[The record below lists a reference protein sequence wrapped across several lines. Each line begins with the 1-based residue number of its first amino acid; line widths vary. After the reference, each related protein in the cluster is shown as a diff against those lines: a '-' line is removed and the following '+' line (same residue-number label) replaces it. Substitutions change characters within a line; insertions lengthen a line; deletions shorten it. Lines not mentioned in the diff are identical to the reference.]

1 MPEEQEDQK
10 IIIEGEPSSVLGN
23 RATNNNIYSEDD
35 RSVTINRDAN
45 KSIIIPGDRNTANI
59 TITNYYYREETQILP
74 VESTNTA
81 EENIPCPYRGLF
93 HFGPND
99 AEFFFGRE
107 VFIQELFTT
116 TQTRNFIP
124 VLGASGSGKS
134 SLVMAGLVP
143 KLQKEGYWKFTHFR
157 PSSDPFHALAESLV
171 PLYEPDKNA
180 TEQMR
185 QARQLAEY
193 FVEGSVPLQDVL
205 SQIERNYPNHRVLL
219 IADQF
224 EELYTLC
231 TEQKIRYRFL
241 DILLTSFQLSSSQS
255 QSSHVLVATMR
266 ADFLG
271 NALSYRRFADVLQN
285 ADIKLGPMNR
295 EELSQVIVK
304 PAEKLGVTFEAGLRE
319 RILDDVEDEPG
330 NLPLLEFALT
340 ELWKRRKGK
349 QLTHAAYEEIGQVQG
364 ALARHA
370 DENYSKLSAAQ
381 KEQVRRI
388 FIQLVRPG
396 EGTEDTRR
404 LATKVELTDA
414 SWFLVKQLA
423 DARLVVTSRN
433 AANQETV
440 EVVHE
445 ALIRNWSEL
454 RQWMDTDRSF
464 RTWQERLRAAMYQWE
479 QTQRDE
485 GGLLRGAALAEAEE
499 NLKQR
504 REDISSGEQEF
515 IEVSLAL
522 RDRLLKKEEKRR
534 KRQFL
539 IASITSVVFVSL
551 STVAAYQS
559 RQAEITIID
568 AVMNSS
574 QLSFNVNRNS
584 LDALIDALTA
594 GKRLQ
599 RLPWG
604 SKEQELQA
612 SVLSTL
618 AQSVNWVREQNRLQ
632 GHQDVVQS
640 ISFSPDG
647 RRIATASFD
656 NTVKLWRRDG
666 SLFKT
671 LEGHTRTVMSVSFS
685 PDGKM
690 IASGSLDGTVRL
702 WDSNGNPIRVIPA
715 HDGSQVISISF
726 SPDGEILASAS
737 LDKTVKFWR
746 LNDGLL
752 LHTLKTSARQVS
764 FSPKGDRVITV
775 SYDKTV
781 KLWSQDGKTLL
792 KTLNKHSDKVISVD
806 FSSNGQF
813 FATGSV
819 DGTVNLWSREGE
831 LQQTFKHP
839 KQVWS
844 VSISRDG
851 QTIASGSDDGTVR
864 LWARD
869 GRLLDTWAGHQGAIP
884 SVTFSPD
891 GKILATAGNDRLVK
905 LWQIN
910 RSGLTVLA
918 GHQDNVLGAK
928 FSPDGKRIASASSDG
943 TVKIWSREGK
953 PILTLKEHQSKVNT
967 VSFNPNGN
975 IIASGGDDNTIK
987 LWGVDGQ
994 FQKTLEGHKDSV
1006 ISVSFSN
1013 DGKMIAS
1020 ASADGTAKLW
1030 SLDDKEP
1037 ITLQGHKNRVLSV
1050 AFSPDGQTIVTADDD
1065 KTVKLWSSSTGKK
1078 LSEWNTDGNQIWSVG
1093 FNPKDGQTLITAS
1106 DETIKLWRRDGT
1118 LIKKMSEHTAAV
1130 LDASFSPDGKMI
1142 ASASSDKTI
1151 KLWQRDGTLIA
1162 TLNGHTD
1169 AVHSVSFSSD
1179 SKWLAS
1185 TGGDQLVLLWDVS
1198 DMSLQGLQEKG
1209 CSHIRDYLQTQSKSS
1224 KKLCN

>member
-1 MPEEQEDQK
+1 MREE
-10 IIIEGEPSSVLGN
+10 
-23 RATNNNIYSEDD
+23 D
-35 RSVTINRDAN
+35 RSAKLGGSADSSA
-45 KSIIIPGDRNTANI
+45 IITGDRNTATI
-59 TITNYYYREETQILP
+59 TITNYYYPENTTVIP
-74 VESTNTA
+74 VESTDA
-81 EENIPCPYRGLF
+81 VDENLPCPYRGLF
-93 HFGPND
+93 HFRPED

-107 VFIQELFTT
+107 VFIQKIFTT

-193 FVEGSVPLQDVL
+193 FVEGSVLLQDVL
-205 SQIERNYPNHRVLL
+205 SQIERNYPNHRILL

-231 TEQKIRYRFL
+231 AEHKIRHRFL
-241 DILLTSFQLSSSQS
+241 DILLASFQLSSSQS

-285 ADIKLGPMNR
+285 ADLKLGPMNH

-304 PAEKLGVTFEAGLRE
+304 PADKLGVTFEAGLME
-319 RILDDVEDEPG
+319 RILEDVEDEPG

-370 DENYSKLSAAQ
+370 DENYSKLSAEH

-396 EGTEDTRR
+396 EGSEDTRR
-404 LATKVELTDA
+404 LATKVELADV
-414 SWFLVKQLA
+414 SWSLVKQLA

-454 RQWMDTDRSF
+454 RRWMDTDRSF

-479 QTQRDE
+479 QTRRDE
-485 GGLLRGAALAEAEE
+485 GGLWRGAALVEAEE

-504 REDISSGEQEF
+504 REDLSSGEQEF
-515 IEVSLAL
+515 IEASIAL
-522 RDRLLKKEEKRR
+522 RDRLLNQEEKRR

-539 IASITSVVFVSL
+539 ITSITSVVFVSL
-551 STVAAYQS
+551 SIVAAYQW
-559 RQAEITIID
+559 RQAKIALID
-568 AVMNSS
+568 AATQSS
-574 QLSFNVNRNS
+574 QANFKVNRNS
-584 LDALIDALTA
+584 LDALIYALEA
-594 GKRLQ
+594 GKGLQ
-599 RLPWG
+599 RVPWG
-604 SKEQELQA
+604 SKDQELQS
-612 SVLSTL
+612 SVLNTL
-618 AQSVNWVREQNRLQ
+618 AQSVSWVREQNRLE
-632 GHQDVVQS
+632 GHQDAIQS
-640 ISFSPDG
+640 VSFSPDG
-647 RRIATASFD
+647 QMLATGSYD
-656 NTVKLWRRDG
+656 KTVKLWRRDG

-671 LEGHTRTVMSVSFS
+671 LEGHTEPVTSVHFS
-685 PDGKM
+685 PDRKT
-690 IASGSLDGTVRL
+690 IASGGWDGTVRL
-702 WDSNGNPIRVIPA
+702 WDSNGNPIRVIQA
-715 HDGSQVISISF
+715 HNGHGVISISF
-726 SPDGEILASAS
+726 SPDGQIIASAS
-737 LDKTVKFWR
+737 YDKTVKLWR
-746 LNDGLL
+746 LNGQL
-752 LHTLKTSARQVS
+752 LHTLTGHQDVVRQVS
-764 FSPKGDRVITV
+764 FSPKGDRIVTV
-775 SYDKTV
+775 SDDKTV

-792 KTLNKHSDKVISVD
+792 KTLDKHSGAVVGAD
-806 FSSNGQF
+806 FSGDGQM
-813 FATGSV
+813 FATASI
-819 DGTVNLWSREGE
+819 DGTVKLWSQEGE
-831 LQQTFKHP
+831 LINTLEHP
-839 KQVWS
+839 KVWS
-844 VSISRDG
+844 VSVSQDG
-851 QTIASGSDDGTVR
+851 QTIASGSKDGTVK
-864 LWARD
+864 LWTRD
-869 GRLLDTWAGHQGAIP
+869 GRLLDTWVGHQGPIP

-891 GKILATAGNDRLVK
+891 GQILATASNDGITK
-905 LWQIN
+905 LWQVN
-910 RSGLTVLA
+910 RSGLTVLF
-918 GHQDNVLGAK
+918 GHQDNVLDAA

-943 TVKIWSREGK
+943 TVKIWNLEGK
-953 PILTLKEHQSKVNT
+953 LILTLKGHKSEVNT
-967 VSFNPNGN
+967 VSFSPNGN
-975 IIASGGDDNTIK
+975 IIASGSDDNTIK

-994 FQKTLEGHKDSV
+994 LQRTIEGHKYGV
-1006 ISVSFSN
+1006 NTVSFSN
-1013 DGKMIAS
+1013 DGKRIAS
-1020 ASADGTAKLW
+1020 ASSDGTVKLW
-1030 SLDDKEP
+1030 SLDGKELR
-1037 ITLQGHKNRVLSV
+1037 TLKGHRGRVLSV
-1050 AFSPDGQTIVTADDD
+1050 AFSPDGQTIATAGDDQ
-1065 KTVKLWSSSTGKK
+1065 KVKLWTAEGKEHQTLK
-1078 LSEWNTDGNQIWSVG
+1078 EHTSKILSVG
-1093 FNPKDGQTLITAS
+1093 FSPDGIRIVTAS
-1106 DETIKLWRRDGT
+1106 SDKTIKLWKRDGT
-1118 LIKKMSEHTAAV
+1118 LIKTMRGHTAAV

-1151 KLWQRDGTLIA
+1151 KLWQWDGTLIA

-1185 TGGDQLVLLWDVS
+1185 TGADQLVLLWDVS
-1198 DMSLQGLQEKG
+1198 DMSLQGLLDKG
-1209 CSHIRDYLQTQSKSS
+1209 CTHTRDYLQTQSKSL

>member
-10 IIIEGEPSSVLGN
+10 IINEEELSTVLGN
-23 RATNNNIYSEDD
+23 QATNNNIYSEDD

-59 TITNYYYREETQILP
+59 TITNYYYREETQIIP

-81 EENIPCPYRGLF
+81 DENIPCPYRGLF

-143 KLQKEGYWKFTHFR
+143 KLQQEGYWKFTHFR

-193 FVEGSVPLQDVL
+193 FVEGSVLLQDVL
-205 SQIERNYPNHRVLL
+205 SQIERNYPNHRILL

-231 TEQKIRYRFL
+231 AEQKTRHRFL
-241 DILLTSFQLSSSQS
+241 DILLTSFQFSSSQS

-285 ADIKLGPMNR
+285 TDVKLGPMNR

-370 DENYSKLSAAQ
+370 DENYSKLSATE

-414 SWFLVKQLA
+414 SWSLVKQLA

-433 AANQETV
+433 AAKQETV

-551 STVAAYQS
+551 SIVAAYQW
-559 RQAEITIID
+559 RQAEIALINAATQ
-568 AVMNSS
+568 SS
-574 QLSFNVNRNS
+574 QADFKVNPNS
-584 LDALIDALTA
+584 LDALIDALEA

-604 SKEQELQA
+604 SKDPKLQA

-618 AQSVNWVREQNRLQ
+618 AQSVSWVREQNRLQ
-632 GHQDVVQS
+632 GHQDAIQS
-640 ISFSPDG
+640 VSFSPDG
-647 RRIATASFD
+647 QMLATASYD

-671 LEGHTRTVMSVSFS
+671 LEGHTR
-685 PDGKM
+685 
-690 IASGSLDGTVRL
+690 R
-702 WDSNGNPIRVIPA
+702 
-715 HDGSQVISISF
+715 
-726 SPDGEILASAS
+726 
-737 LDKTVKFWR
+737 
-746 LNDGLL
+746 
-752 LHTLKTSARQVS
+752 
-764 FSPKGDRVITV
+764 GDERP
-775 SYDKTV
+775 
-781 KLWSQDGKTLL
+781 
-792 KTLNKHSDKVISVD
+792 
-806 FSSNGQF
+806 F
-813 FATGSV
+813 
-819 DGTVNLWSREGE
+819 
-831 LQQTFKHP
+831 
-839 KQVWS
+839 
-844 VSISRDG
+844 
-851 QTIASGSDDGTVR
+851 
-864 LWARD
+864 
-869 GRLLDTWAGHQGAIP
+869 
-884 SVTFSPD
+884 
-891 GKILATAGNDRLVK
+891 
-905 LWQIN
+905 
-910 RSGLTVLA
+910 
-918 GHQDNVLGAK
+918 
-928 FSPDGKRIASASSDG
+928 
-943 TVKIWSREGK
+943 
-953 PILTLKEHQSKVNT
+953 
-967 VSFNPNGN
+967 
-975 IIASGGDDNTIK
+975 
-987 LWGVDGQ
+987 
-994 FQKTLEGHKDSV
+994 
-1006 ISVSFSN
+1006 
-1013 DGKMIAS
+1013 
-1020 ASADGTAKLW
+1020 
-1030 SLDDKEP
+1030 
-1037 ITLQGHKNRVLSV
+1037 
-1050 AFSPDGQTIVTADDD
+1050 
-1065 KTVKLWSSSTGKK
+1065 
-1078 LSEWNTDGNQIWSVG
+1078 
-1093 FNPKDGQTLITAS
+1093 
-1106 DETIKLWRRDGT
+1106 
-1118 LIKKMSEHTAAV
+1118 
-1130 LDASFSPDGKMI
+1130 
-1142 ASASSDKTI
+1142 
-1151 KLWQRDGTLIA
+1151 
-1162 TLNGHTD
+1162 
-1169 AVHSVSFSSD
+1169 
-1179 SKWLAS
+1179 
-1185 TGGDQLVLLWDVS
+1185 
-1198 DMSLQGLQEKG
+1198 
-1209 CSHIRDYLQTQSKSS
+1209 
-1224 KKLCN
+1224 